1 MCILHII
8 PAIKWKFIMKAAIV
22 NQPGQTPVYGDFAD
36 PVQSSGEN
44 RVTVTAAAL
53 SHVVRSR
60 ASGTH
65 YSSSGRFPFVVGIDG
80 TGRLDDGSRVYFV
93 LPKAPYGSMAEQT
106 VVPSAQC
113 IPLPNG
119 LDEVTA
125 AAIANPGASSW
136 AAYTERARLKK
147 GETVLV
153 NGATGTA
160 GRLAVQ
166 IAKYLG
172 AKKVIATGRSA
183 DALHA
188 VATLGADVTIPLVAD
203 GNALEERF
211 KEPFAKGVDVV
222 IDYLWGVSSE
232 RLLIAGAKARADAVP
247 IRFVQIGS
255 VSGAD
260 IKLPSAVLRS
270 SAIELMGSGL
280 GSVPRNRF
288 VNAIRDLL
296 QATVPGGFKIAVKS
310 VPLSN
315 VEEAWLHDDGAQRT
329 VFTMHES
336 LSG

>member
-1 MCILHII
+1 
-8 PAIKWKFIMKAAIV
+8 MKAAIV
-22 NQPGQTPVYGDFAD
+22 HQPGQTPVYGDFAD
-36 PVQSSGEN
+36 PLPSAGEN

-60 ASGTH
+60 ASGVH

-80 TGRLDDGSRVYFV
+80 AGRLDDGRRVYFV

-113 IPLPNG
+113 LPLPDG

-125 AAIANPGASSW
+125 AAIGNPGVSSW
-136 AAYTERARLKK
+136 AAYTERAGLKK

-153 NGATGTA
+153 NGATGAA

-172 AKKVIATGRSA
+172 AKKVIATGRNG
-183 DALHA
+183 DALHE

-203 GNALEERF
+203 ETALEERF
-211 KEPFAKGVDVV
+211 KEQFSQGVDVV
-222 IDYLWGVSSE
+222 IDYLWGVSAE
-232 RLLIAGAKARADAVP
+232 RLLIAGAKAGADAVP

-255 VSGAD
+255 MSGAE

-270 SAIELMGSGL
+270 SAIELKGSGL
-280 GSVPRNRF
+280 GSVPRDRF
-288 VNAIRDLL
+288 VNAIRGLL
-296 QATVPGGFKIAVKS
+296 QATVSGGFKIAAKP

-315 VEEAWLHDDGAQRT
+315 VREAWAHDDGARRT